1 MGFGFATGLGLYE
14 YMQLA
19 EELGAEP
26 VWVINNGV
34 AHADSVP
41 TADIQPWVQVPAFMF
56 ERYGF
61 LLTMS

>member
-1 MGFGFATGLGLYE
+1 MRRRICATGLGLYE

-19 EELGAEP
+19 EAVGAEP

-41 TADIQPWVQVPAFMF
+41 TSDIQPWVQVL
-56 ERYGF
+56 RSISNHSC
-61 LLTMS
+61 LTS